1 MQIRYSYGGGKSE
14 FYERHIGYHLNPNAS
29 LWFPVT
35 RQTNTG
41 VGEKNGKGAINPSS
55 NKLDQQIEMYP
66 RSIKSM

>member
-1 MQIRYSYGGGKSE
+1 MQIRSSYGGGKSSE
-14 FYERHIGYHLNPNAS
+14 SKCLS
-29 LWFPVT
+29 LVSCY
-35 RQTNTG
+35 QTNTG